1 MQKDKKLLKNKKK
14 EQNGTKTIKQK
25 MSVTLTPDKL
35 DQTFIKIK

>member
-25 MSVTLTPDKL
+25 MRVTLTPDKL